1 MQSTFI
7 RIMMNTAQNIDILII
22 IIGNAL
28 VFDENK
34 YCR

>member
-7 RIMMNTAQNIDILII
+7 HLMMNTAQNIHILII
-22 IIGNAL
+22 TVGNAL

-34 YCR
+34 YCS